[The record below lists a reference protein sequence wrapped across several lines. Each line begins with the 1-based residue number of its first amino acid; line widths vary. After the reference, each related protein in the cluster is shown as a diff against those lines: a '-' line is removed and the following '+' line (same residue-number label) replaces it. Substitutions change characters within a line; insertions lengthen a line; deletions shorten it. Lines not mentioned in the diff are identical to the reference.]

1 MGRTYQPL
9 AVALDAVAVEVLD
22 GDVLRLEPRAE
33 SAVDESLVDGAEPAL
48 AEEVGG
54 GEVLGGGLELVQR
67 EGVQLGGLQLPRQV
81 LQRQR
86 PQVRRAQPPQRRL
99 PAGAPARRRPLRRR
113 RGLLLLL
120 AAAGPE
126 APQQALPQ
134 PHDDEQIETARVDL
148 VSYVLVAS
156 PHGPRSTTLAGE
168 ESLGAREGVGRWRSG
183 EVEDTEARRG
193 GRVYKGE

>member
-1 MGRTYQPL
+1 
-9 AVALDAVAVEVLD
+9 VALDAVAVEVLD

-33 SAVDESLVDGAEPAL
+33 PPVDEALVDGAEPAL

-67 EGVQLGGLQLPRQV
+67 EGVQLRGLQLPRQV

-99 PAGAPARRRPLRRR
+99 PAGAPARRR
-113 RGLLLLL
+113 RGLLLLLLL

-134 PHDDEQIETARVDL
+134 PHDDQIETTARVDL
-148 VSYVLVAS
+148 VLVAS
-156 PHGPRSTTLAGE
+156 LNGPRSTTLAGALAA
-168 ESLGAREGVGRWRSG
+168 SVRSQTLCLGELERGVGR
-183 EVEDTEARRG
+183 
-193 GRVYKGE
+193 

>member
-1 MGRTYQPL
+1 VSLRPVG
-9 AVALDAVAVEVLD
+9 VEVLD

-33 SAVDESLVDGAEPAL
+33 ASVDEALVDGAEPAL

-99 PAGAPARRRPLRRR
+99 PAAAPARRR
-113 RGLLLLL
+113 RGLMPLLLL

-156 PHGPRSTTLAGE
+156 PHGPRSTTLTGE